1 MTTTEFERMDQ
12 IKATILFVDDE
23 ENILRGLKRMAR
35 PMRKEWNTLLAN
47 SGSEALNLLDEQ
59 RVDVVVTDMRMPGMD
74 GAELLNHVQDRF
86 PETIRIVLSGFAEKE
101 SILKTVGPSHQY
113 LAKPCDQDTLIETIQ
128 RSLTLRKLIND
139 NELRQVVGRM
149 RHIPSVPKVF
159 QEIISEIENEYSSA
173 DSLADVVSQD
183 VSLTTHLMK
192 LTNSAYFGL
201 PIPARTPKQAIT
213 FLGFEN
219 VKAVVLLGGV
229 FDQLTENDSLLGVLE
244 ILSQRSVQLGTL
256 SKCIAKVIGLTP
268 EEQELAFCA
277 GLVGHLG
284 TLLLVSNWP
293 EKFQKAVAQI
303 QTGGKSISEAEME
316 TFGATHGALGA
327 YLLGLWG
334 FNDSI
339 VEAVA
344 YHHSPGECKNTSPSV
359 LTAMHVAQHLLRTK
373 RRADLEET
381 LTDQSLDL
389 DYMSNLGKKL
399 EPEDW
404 QSAYETVSKE
414 WLDDQ

>member
-1 MTTTEFERMDQ
+1 MDQ
-12 IKATILFVDDE
+12 VKATILFVDDE

-35 PMRKEWNTLLAN
+35 PMRNEWSILLAS
-47 SGSEALNLLDEQ
+47 SGSTALSIIGRQ

-74 GAELLNHVQDRF
+74 GAELLHHVQDKY

-101 SILKTVGPSHQY
+101 AILKTVGPSHQY
-113 LAKPCDQDTLIETIQ
+113 LAKPCNQQTLIDAIQ
-128 RSLTLRKLIND
+128 KSLHLREFLHGENVKKIIGSMD
-139 NELRQVVGRM
+139 HV
-149 RHIPSVPKVF
+149 PTVPKVF
-159 QEIISEIENEYSSA
+159 QEILLEVENDYASA
-173 DSLADVVSQD
+173 ESLADLVSRD
-183 VSLTTHLMK
+183 VSLTAHLMK

-229 FDQLTENDSLLGVLE
+229 FDQFKGDSHLLGMLE
-244 ILSQRSVQLGTL
+244 TLSERSMQLGLL
-256 SKCIAKVIGLTP
+256 SKSIAKSMGLTP

-293 EKFQKAVAQI
+293 GKFNEAVELI
-303 QTGGKSISEAEME
+303 NIDDKPLNRAEQD
-316 TFGATHGALGA
+316 TFGATHGMLGA

-344 YHHSPGECKNTSPSV
+344 FHHCPSDCNNSSLSV
-359 LTAMHVAQHLLRTK
+359 LTAMHMAQHILRTK
-373 RRADLEET
+373 RCSELEGSNS
-381 LTDQSLDL
+381 DHSLDL
-389 DYMSNLGKKL
+389 DYVTKTGINPDPNYWEG
-399 EPEDW
+399 
-404 QSAYETVSKE
+404 AYEAVSKE
-414 WLDDQ
+414 WPDE